1 MNCIAHI
8 LVEPVGFYKQGTALF
23 QFQFNTAI
31 VNMQL
36 FKYLS
41 ILTLLVLNACSDN
54 GTSSAPASPPE
65 HSTPP
70 DNGQNP
76 GQEETLYFEK
86 QTDANC
92 TLHSINNAFGD
103 HFCLQKTTTGIS
115 A

>member
-1 MNCIAHI
+1 MWCRWASAACAGAHYLIDLASAAVRNAWMNCIAHI
-8 LVEPVGFYKQGTALF
+8 LVEPVGFWKQGTALF

-76 GQEETLYFEK
+76 GQEE
-86 QTDANC
+86 
-92 TLHSINNAFGD
+92 
-103 HFCLQKTTTGIS
+103 
-115 A
+115 